1 MKIYRYDDCMIAEEE
16 STNDCIMQ
24 RGFDFYK
31 ISKDVKN
38 QFVDESQLLS
48 VSEIKDNLGILL
60 VVMMTILSTL
70 IVYFS
75 SGIYTL
81 VDNQFVMATLFL
93 LINIPVHEA
102 GHIIFLKIFYKESKI
117 RVGFKFIFIYPAFY
131 VDTSFSYFCPKYKRM
146 SIYLAGN
153 FMNCIFVLA
162 IYILCPQYLKYC
174 YIIVSNI
181 LVNFIP
187 IIKSDG
193 YYTAMT
199 FLDQYNAGNDRKKE
213 RLDDFIRGAVMFGVM
228 SALSYLF

>member
-213 RLDDFIRGAVMFGVM
+213 CLDDFIRGAVMFGVM